1 MAKAKRKSKPK
12 TPTLTQQRKQE
23 FNKQRKRIN
32 RAFSRLEARGYT
44 IPESLKKIVY
54 EPKRITPQKLERMR
68 AFSTNDV
75 YKNKSTT
82 YTNPQTGEVLSGQ
95 QGRSFERKQT
105 AKKSA
110 ETRKRNKQ
118 REENRL
124 SKENAA
130 QIQLSTFIAKLR
142 KYANMG
148 VESYNDVADELEA
161 ALQNR
166 SYSDVWASVADLA
179 AQLPGPATAHSQIER
194 IEIYC
199 DQFTHALKKAGL
211 MNQKDVL
218 EHYQRLD
225 ERDNEDY
232 NKR

>member
-12 TPTLTQQRKQE
+12 KPTLTQQRKQE
-23 FNKQRKRIN
+23 FNKQRQRIN
-32 RAFSRLEARGYT
+32 HAFSRLEARGYT

-54 EPKRITPQKLERMR
+54 KPKRITPEKLERMR
-68 AFSTNDV
+68 AFSTSDV
-75 YKNKSTT
+75 YKNKGTT
-82 YTNPQTGEVLSGQ
+82 YTNPLTGEILSGQ
-95 QGRSFERKQT
+95 QGRTFERKQA
-105 AKKSA
+105 AKKAA
-110 ETRKRNKQ
+110 ETRKK
-118 REENRL
+118 RL

-130 QIQLSTFIAKLR
+130 QIQLTLFISKLR

-148 VESYNDVADELEA
+148 VESYNDVADALEA

-166 SYSDVWASVADLA
+166 SYFDVWSSVADLA

-194 IEIYC
+194 IDMYC

-211 MNQKDVL
+211 MNQNDIL
-218 EHYQRLD
+218 EHYQLLD

-232 NKR
+232 NK